1 MAEPRGPLMSPG
13 FWLHHAALAWRQ
25 AMEHRLRP
33 LGLTPTQFNLLAS
46 TGWLARTGEPPTQQQ
61 VADNA
66 GADRMMASKVLR
78 GLQDRGLLARSAD
91 PHDSRTLRLRLT
103 DEGRA
108 LASQAIRLAVDL
120 DEELFGDDSDRL
132 REELR
137 NIAMSAR
144 PLNIP

>member
-1 MAEPRGPLMSPG
+1 MAEPRGPVVSPG
-13 FWLHHAALAWRQ
+13 FWLQHAGLAGRQ
-25 AMEHRLRP
+25 AMEHKRGA
-33 LGLTPTQFNLLAS
+33 LGLTPTQSNLLAS

-78 GLQDRGLLARSAD
+78 GLEDRGLLARTAD

-108 LASQAIRLAVDL
+108 LASKAIRLAV
-120 DEELFGDDSDRL
+120 
-132 REELR
+132 
-137 NIAMSAR
+137 
-144 PLNIP
+144 